1 MLYVKFSNEYD
12 RRLKIGVIGCGKH
25 AFRFIYPALRYLP
38 VELKSVCSRSKE
50 KAEEFAKSFGADRAY
65 GDYHE
70 MLSSEQLDAVLVITD
85 YDQSGCPKYP
95 AIAVD
100 CMRAGAHVWIE
111 KPPASSVAQISEM
124 RTVSAETGKTVLVG
138 FKKMFYPAVEKA
150 RAIVNGKDFGKLTSI
165 SMRYGTSLPFPTA
178 SRNESLKMK
187 RFLDD
192 FMHPASLLQLFG
204 GTARSVY
211 FRINE
216 LTGASAGVLMF
227 ENGVIGNLCLTG
239 GQAETSPRE
248 RLELVGEGANL
259 VIENGVDLT
268 YYRKGPLLTKAL
280 LEQGVTNGYGRISS
294 YIGDDDVA
302 PIVWKPEFS
311 LGQLNSNS
319 IFLMGYYQE
328 LLCFIEAVLNDTRP
342 DRATLDDALGIM
354 KLFEAYK
361 REPGVEIVL

>member
-1 MLYVKFSNEYD
+1 MLYVKFAHEYD

-50 KAEEFAKSFGADRAY
+50 KAEACAKSFGAEHSY
-65 GDYHE
+65 SDYHE
-70 MLSSEQLDAVLVITD
+70 MLSREQLDAVLVITD
-85 YDQSGCPKYP
+85 YDPSGCPKYP
-95 AIAVD
+95 AIAID
-100 CMRAGAHVWIE
+100 CMRAGVHVWIE
-111 KPPASSVAQISEM
+111 KPPAASVAQILEM
-124 RTVSAETGKTVLVG
+124 RAVSVETGKIVLVG
-138 FKKMFYPAVEKA
+138 FKKMFYPAVERA
-150 RAIVNGKDFGKLTSI
+150 REIVSGKDFGKLTSI
-165 SMRYGTSLPFPTA
+165 SIRYGTSLPFSTA
-178 SRNESLKMK
+178 NRNESIKMK

-204 GTARSVY
+204 GPARSVY
-211 FRINE
+211 FQINE
-216 LTGASAGVLMF
+216 LTGASSSVLMF
-227 ENGVIGNLCLTG
+227 ENGVIGNLYLAG

-259 VIENGVDLT
+259 VIENGVELT

-294 YIGDDDVA
+294 YIGDDSVA

-328 LLCFIEAVLNDTRP
+328 LLCFTEAVLNNIRP
-342 DRATLDDALGIM
+342 DRATLDDALGIL

-361 REPGVEIVL
+361 REPGIEIAL